1 VVGTSLNYCPY
12 CGKKILKSNKYETNF
27 CRYCGKALKK
37 EQISLQNK
45 VQCTVCHEYIWHGR
59 IYTIQCSFCGSHF
72 HYSCVVSWLMKY
84 NSCPMCQNEFLNP
97 SLSLSEKGVK

>member
-1 VVGTSLNYCPY
+1 MAGTSLNYCPY

-27 CRYCGKALKK
+27 CRYCGRALKR
-37 EQISLQNK
+37 EQRNSQDK
-45 VQCTVCHEYIWHGR
+45 VQCTVCHKYIWYGR
-59 IYTIQCSFCGSHF
+59 NYTIQCSFCGSKF
-72 HYSCVVSWLMKY
+72 HYLCVDSWLKKY